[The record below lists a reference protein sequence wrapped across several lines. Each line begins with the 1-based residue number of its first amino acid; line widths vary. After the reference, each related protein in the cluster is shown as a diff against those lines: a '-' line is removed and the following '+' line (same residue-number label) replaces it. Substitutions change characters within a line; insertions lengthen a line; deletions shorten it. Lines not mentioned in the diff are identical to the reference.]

1 MFVSGRVRFKWILSG
16 LDFNMDK
23 ALKKVETAYADI
35 HAKYVALKEKYVAM
49 QTERSEL
56 LREVK
61 SLRAK
66 AERGPVGA
74 PTRGRKA
81 AQTAAAG
88 GASAAVAEV
97 QSPH

>member
-1 MFVSGRVRFKWILSG
+1 
-16 LDFNMDK
+16 MDK

-66 AERGPVGA
+66 VATA
-74 PTRGRKA
+74 PPSRRGRSK
-81 AQTAAAG
+81 QTVEAG
-88 GASAAVAEV
+88 AGAGALQQTPEGVT
-97 QSPH
+97 SPR